1 MLGSARDSLVRALT
15 RSLLQFDQS
24 AGTKGVTEWL
34 LHKDNAVGEAGV
46 EACVTCV
53 VLLACSGDPCPPERN
68 AGAQRA
74 KRAKLTCSE
83 DLLRPDEQ
91 WAPGVEFSGPGP
103 PCIWQFRG
111 PGSMI
116 SHVPGLPKVLGMS

>member
-15 RSLLQFDQS
+15 RSLPWQFDQS
-24 AGTKGVTEWL
+24 EGTGGVAEWL
-34 LHKDNAVGEAGV
+34 LHRDGADGEAGA

-53 VLLACSGDPCPPERN
+53 VLLACSGDPCPPKRN

-74 KRAKLTCSE
+74 KKAKLACA
-83 DLLRPDEQ
+83 DDLRPDEQ
-91 WAPGVEFSGPGP
+91 WAPGVEFADP

-111 PGSMI
+111 SGSMI
-116 SHVPGLPKVLGMS
+116 SHVPGL